1 MLRFFM
7 AKKQTYRNSIA
18 PRKGRVNSKS
28 SRSDNLIFVIC
39 IIIAVVFW
47 GLIKLSHDYPASY
60 TFKLKYENVPV
71 EKRLTGLVDTT
82 VNIKFSAVGYSI
94 IKLALFEDMT
104 ELTIDLE
111 NFKLMKKES
120 SEYFIYT
127 DELKE
132 EMASRVKLPATEIDF
147 SRTTLG
153 FILEDLHE
161 KEVEVLS
168 NIKLLFKEQ
177 FDLYEKEIITPTI
190 VKAFGPKD
198 VLDTIDHVHTQ
209 NITLRDVDSDREIMI
224 YIENPDSD
232 LLHFDP
238 DFVSLK
244 IRVEKFTESSIETP
258 IDFSAINE
266 NLKTFPAVARV
277 NFKVAQKDFNNIE
290 SGQFRVIPEIG
301 GISLH
306 DVNMLHL
313 TIAEKPDF
321 IRNEWIVPADVEFLI
336 IK

>member
-1 MLRFFM
+1 M
-7 AKKQTYRNSIA
+7 AKKQKYRNSIA
-18 PRKGRVNSKS
+18 PHKGKVKS
-28 SRSDNLIFVIC
+28 NLSRSDNLIFVVC
-39 IIIAVVFW
+39 IIIALLFW
-47 GLIKLSHDYPASY
+47 ALIKLSHDYPASY
-60 TFKLKYENVPV
+60 TFKLKYKNAPV

-111 NFKLMKKES
+111 NFNLMKKES
-120 SEYFIYT
+120 NEYFIYT

-132 EMASRVKLPATEIDF
+132 EMASRVNLPATEIDF
-147 SRTTLG
+147 SRTTIG

-168 NIKLLFKEQ
+168 NIKLQFKEQ
-177 FDLYEKEIITPTI
+177 FDLYEKEIITPTS
-190 VKAFGPKD
+190 VKVFGPKG
-198 VLDTIDHVHTQ
+198 VLDTIDHVYTQ
-209 NITLRDVDSDREIMI
+209 NITLRDVDSDRDIMI

-244 IRVEKFTESSIETP
+244 IRVEKFTESSIDTP
-258 IDFSAINE
+258 IDFSGIDE
-266 NLKTFPAVARV
+266 NIKSFPAVAKV
-277 NFKVAQKDFNNIE
+277 YFKVAQKDFNNIE
-290 SGQFRVIPEIG
+290 SGQFRVAPEIG
-301 GISLH
+301 GVSLH
-306 DVNMLHL
+306 DVDKLHL
-313 TIAEKPDF
+313 TIEEKPDF